1 MDIISPC
8 SLLASEMVQGE
19 KGEQVLESH
28 RLFPLS
34 IIMPGTAQVN
44 TRTVK
49 RAAGPFNPDRVE
61 GERGGQRGTIKEWPE
76 STESEVRRVMG
87 GTRGGGGREAGRK
100 GRVMSPLTGSQ

>member
-1 MDIISPC
+1 MDVISPC
-8 SLLASEMVQGE
+8 SLLASETVQ
-19 KGEQVLESH
+19 GEQVLESH

-61 GERGGQRGTIKEWPE
+61 GERGGQRGTIKERPE

-87 GTRGGGGREAGRK
+87 GNRGGGGREAGRK